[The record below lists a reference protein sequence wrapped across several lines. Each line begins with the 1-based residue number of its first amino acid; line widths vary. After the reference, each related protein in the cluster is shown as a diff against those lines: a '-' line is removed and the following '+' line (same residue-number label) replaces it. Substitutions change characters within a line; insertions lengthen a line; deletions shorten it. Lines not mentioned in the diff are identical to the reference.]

1 MQKWLQEFLRWFR
14 PDSVASPKAS
24 TTGTARKAAPEVD
37 QRAPVIAAPAAARRA
52 ARRRPATMTV
62 NVGLDFG
69 TSVSKVMFSA
79 GGSGIEPLDLQSGAS
94 GNPGFFVPSLITVA
108 GGKRLLVGAAAQ
120 DHLQQEPDAGGLT
133 RFKML
138 VAGVADPKF
147 LDAQAWKRYRKSVRG
162 WFGSADAV
170 HPEVAASVFIADTMR
185 RVRLSLEQ
193 RNLADELNIV
203 FNTCVPIDQAEH
215 RDVKNA
221 FDRVAAVAQRLYEHF
236 PLDHTPS
243 MAWIDQAA
251 ALRETVRYEQDDAT
265 RLFVFPEAVAS
276 FATYKESLSRQEG
289 IHALID
295 IGAGTTDVSIL
306 YLAIPKGTTA
316 GTECWSARSVP
327 MGMGMIEDDVLNEL
341 DGDGTPTVD
350 QTELYA
356 LLRSGQH
363 ESRDVRPVLSR
374 GLERIW
380 NATLSTW
387 AEAYRHYKGQERWSA
402 KNVRIF
408 LAGGGADVHQV
419 RQTFSR
425 SWQRGWGPYPTET
438 LPTPDDLA
446 GVPGLPFHRLSVA
459 YGLSRPG
466 PDLDV
471 GILPSL
477 ARYYD
482 RAPVSYRVD
491 DPFDGPT

>member
-1 MQKWLQEFLRWFR
+1 
-14 PDSVASPKAS
+14 
-24 TTGTARKAAPEVD
+24 
-37 QRAPVIAAPAAARRA
+37 
-52 ARRRPATMTV
+52 MTV

-69 TSVSKVMFSA
+69 TSVSKVMFNP
-79 GGSGIEPLDLQSGAS
+79 GGAGIEPLDLQASPSG
-94 GNPGFFVPSLITVA
+94 GPGFFVPSLITVA
-108 GGKRLLVGAAAQ
+108 GGNTLLVGPDAQ
-120 DHLQQEPDAGGLT
+120 DHLQQEPDARGLT

-138 VAGVADPKF
+138 VAGMADPKF
-147 LDAQAWKRYRKSVRG
+147 LDAKAWKRYQKSVEG
-162 WFGSADAV
+162 WFGSADAL

-185 RVRLSLEQ
+185 RVRRSLEQ

-215 RDVKNA
+215 LDVKTA
-221 FDRVAAVAQRLYEHF
+221 FDRVAAVAQRLYEFF
-236 PLDHTPS
+236 PLDHAPS
-243 MAWIDQAA
+243 MAWIDHAA
-251 ALRETVRYEQDDAT
+251 ALRETVKYEQNDAT

-327 MGMGMIEDDVLNEL
+327 MGMGMIEDDVLSAL
-341 DGDGTPTVD
+341 GGDGTPTVD

-419 RQTFSR
+419 RQTFCR
-425 SWQRGWGPYPTET
+425 SWQKGWGPYPTET

-446 GVPGLPFHRLSVA
+446 GVSGLPFHRLSVA